1 MTHYHNSELKEM
13 TIMKDLEII
22 EHYNSLD
29 QFAKDKIDRELIDLV
44 NAKKESRNYCI
55 KVCPKCGSD
64 SSRFT
69 KGGKAN
75 SGKQML
81 QCSSRHKRFT
91 IDHGQLTHYS
101 HQDESKWDLLITDTF
116 AQVPIEKTAATL
128 DIST

>member
-1 MTHYHNSELKEM
+1 
-13 TIMKDLEII
+13 MKDLEII

-55 KVCPKCGSD
+55 KECPKCGSAN
-64 SSRFT
+64 SRFT

-75 SGKQML
+75 SGKPML
-81 QCSSRHKRFT
+81 QCSSCHKRFT
-91 IDHGQLTHYS
+91 IDYGQLTHYS

-116 AQVPIEKTAATL
+116 A
-128 DIST
+128 